1 MMHEILDYISWFCL
15 IVGVLFCIIGA
26 VGMLRLPD
34 FYCRT
39 HAATITDTLGA
50 GLMLVGMMLQAV
62 DYMIVDG
69 QWQPGGWL
77 VLTKLMFLAA
87 FMLFTSP
94 TSGHALVKAAYAHG
108 VSFVSNEKR
117 DDDA

>member
-1 MMHEILDYISWFCL
+1 MIHEVLDYISWACLLIGVIFCL
-15 IVGVLFCIIGA
+15 IGA
-26 VGMLRLPD
+26 IGMLRLPD

-50 GLMLVGMMLQAV
+50 GLMLLGMILQGV
-62 DYMIVDG
+62 DYMLVDG

-77 VLTKLMFLAA
+77 VTTKLIFLAL

-108 VSFVSNEKR
+108 VNFTTDEERKN
-117 DDDA
+117 DA